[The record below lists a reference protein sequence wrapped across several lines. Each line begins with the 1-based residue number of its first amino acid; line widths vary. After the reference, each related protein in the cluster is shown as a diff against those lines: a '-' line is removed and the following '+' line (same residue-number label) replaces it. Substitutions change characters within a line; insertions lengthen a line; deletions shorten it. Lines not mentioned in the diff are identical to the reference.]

1 MNAERLL
8 AQFERISEAPDA
20 IARLRRFILDL
31 AVRGKLVEQDP
42 DEATPPQ
49 DLYELRKQK
58 DLAYPVEG
66 LRARKP
72 ITAIQPTELWFK
84 FPHSWMLCRFD
95 DALVIVSGVT
105 KGQRIPSGETSVDVP
120 YLRVA
125 NVQRGWLD
133 LNEVK
138 SITVRASDVDRY
150 RLADQ
155 DILMTEGGD
164 WDKLGRAA
172 IWRGEITRC
181 IHQNH
186 IFRLRIPS
194 DSILPEWVVLYANS
208 DCGRR
213 FFEDSSKQTT
223 NLASINLTQLR
234 SCPIP
239 LPPLAEQHRIVA
251 KVNELM
257 ALCDQLEAARQQ
269 REHGR
274 ERLVDATLQ
283 RLNQPAEDPASFRK
297 DASFALQV
305 LPSLTTTPAQIKQL
319 RQTIL
324 NLAVRGKLVEQ
335 DPEDEPADD
344 LLATISFERV
354 DSVKSRKMK
363 SSRSVAPYDGDGEYE
378 LPRGWTWSQLGSI
391 TAVEDG
397 AMCDGPF
404 GSKLKTEHY
413 ISEPG
418 FAVVRLGNIGIG
430 EFLWGKEGHI
440 TSEHFESLP
449 GNHIRPG
456 DLLIAGLADPL
467 VRCCEAPAN
476 LGPAVNKADC
486 FRLRLHR
493 LINRFFVCQFLNSP
507 VAKSFAAEEN
517 HGMTRERINL
527 GNAKSIPIPLPPL
540 AEQHRIVAK
549 VDELMAL
556 CDQLEQQL
564 SQADQQR
571 RRLLEAVLAEALG
584 GRLPTAQEESHAA
597 IA

>member
-1 MNAERLL
+1 MNAEQLL
-8 AQFERISEAPDA
+8 AHFERISEAPDA

-42 DEATPPQ
+42 DEAPSAHNL
-49 DLYELRKQK
+49 DELRKQK
-58 DLAYPVEG
+58 DLAYAVEG

-72 ITAIQPTELWFK
+72 ITAIQPTELWFN
-84 FPHSWMLCRFD
+84 FPHSWMLCSFD

-105 KGQRIPSGETSVDVP
+105 KGQRISSGETSVDVP

-133 LNEVK
+133 LSEVK
-138 SITVRASDVDRY
+138 LIAVRASDVDRY
-150 RLADQ
+150 RLANQ

-172 IWRGEITRC
+172 IWRGEITCC

-251 KVNELM
+251 KVDELM

-269 REHGR
+269 REQGR
-274 ERLVDATLQ
+274 ERLAAATLQ
-283 RLNQPAEDPASFRK
+283 RLNQPAEDPTSFRQ
-297 DASFALQV
+297 DANFALQV

-335 DPEDEPADD
+335 DPEDEPVLSSGIFLKLQGQSPKRSKRGRTSSTASLDMERYQQVLPAGWASLRLADLVAQDRPISYGVLVPGDDVPKGVPFVRAQD
-344 LLATISFERV
+344 LALDGHPSQPGKSISPDVERAY
-354 DSVKSRKMK
+354 SRT
-363 SSRSVAPYDGDGEYE
+363 RLLGGEI
-378 LPRGWTWSQLGSI
+378 LICVVGSI
-391 TAVEDG
+391 GKLGIAPAEWAGANIARAV
-397 AMCDGPF
+397 ARIAP
-404 GSKLKTEHY
+404 
-413 ISEPG
+413 ISDSMKG
-418 FAVVRLGNIGIG
+418 YLLLVLRSSLAQSF
-430 EFLWGKEGHI
+430 F
-440 TSEHFESLP
+440 FEATRTLAQP
-449 GNHIRPG
+449 T
-456 DLLIAGLADPL
+456 LLIGLL
-467 VRCCEAPAN
+467 
-476 LGPAVNKADC
+476 
-486 FRLRLHR
+486 
-493 LINRFFVCQFLNSP
+493 
-507 VAKSFAAEEN
+507 EE
-517 HGMTRERINL
+517 
-527 GNAKSIPIPLPPL
+527 IPIPLPPL
-540 AEQHRIVAK
+540 AEQHRIVSR

-556 CDQLEQQL
+556 CDQLELQL

-571 RRLLEAVLAEALG
+571 RRLLEAVLAEAL
-584 GRLPTAQEESHAA
+584 LEPEKTLEAVYA
-597 IA
+597 

>member
-1 MNAERLL
+1 
-8 AQFERISEAPDA
+8 
-20 IARLRRFILDL
+20 
-31 AVRGKLVEQDP
+31 
-42 DEATPPQ
+42 
-49 DLYELRKQK
+49 
-58 DLAYPVEG
+58 
-66 LRARKP
+66 
-72 ITAIQPTELWFK
+72 
-84 FPHSWMLCRFD
+84 
-95 DALVIVSGVT
+95 
-105 KGQRIPSGETSVDVP
+105 
-120 YLRVA
+120 
-125 NVQRGWLD
+125 
-133 LNEVK
+133 
-138 SITVRASDVDRY
+138 
-150 RLADQ
+150 
-155 DILMTEGGD
+155 
-164 WDKLGRAA
+164 
-172 IWRGEITRC
+172 
-181 IHQNH
+181 
-186 IFRLRIPS
+186 
-194 DSILPEWVVLYANS
+194 
-208 DCGRR
+208 
-213 FFEDSSKQTT
+213 
-223 NLASINLTQLR
+223 
-234 SCPIP
+234 
-239 LPPLAEQHRIVA
+239 
-251 KVNELM
+251 M

-549 VDELMAL
+549 VGELMAL

-571 RRLLEAVLAEALG
+571 RRLLEAVLAEALVEPEQA
-584 GRLPTAQEESHAA
+584 LAA
-597 IA
+597 MT

>member
-8 AQFERISEAPDA
+8 AHFERNSEAPDA
-20 IARLRRFILDL
+20 ISRLRRFILDL

-42 DEATPPQ
+42 DEATSAHNL
-49 DLYELRKQK
+49 DELRKQK
-58 DLAYPVEG
+58 DLAYAVEG

-72 ITAIQPTELWFK
+72 ITAIQPTELWFI
-84 FPHSWMLCRFD
+84 FPHSWMLCSFD

-133 LNEVK
+133 LSEVK
-138 SITVRASDVDRY
+138 LIAVRASDVDRY
-150 RLADQ
+150 RLANQ

-172 IWRGEITRC
+172 IWRGEIACC

-186 IFRLRIPS
+186 IFRLRTPS

-239 LPPLAEQHRIVA
+239 LPPLSEQHRIVA
-251 KVNELM
+251 KVDELM

-269 REHGR
+269 REQHR

-283 RLNQPAEDPASFRK
+283 RLIKPAEDPASFRK

-335 DPEDEPADD
+335 DPEDEPAEE
-344 LLATISFERV
+344 LLAGVAEEKVRKSSNR
-354 DSVKSRKMK
+354 SRKADAIMSDDSADLK
-363 SSRSVAPYDGDGEYE
+363 LFSLHKGWQWTTLEEYS
-378 LPRGWTWSQLGSI
+378 LDVST
-391 TAVEDG
+391 
-397 AMCDGPF
+397 GPF
-404 GSKLKTEHY
+404 GSMLHQADYIVNGVPVVNPSHMIGGRICPDLKVTISPGKADRLESYKLTAGDIVMARRGEVGRAALVTEKEEGWLCGTGSF
-413 ISEPG
+413 I
-418 FAVVRLGNIGIG
+418 VRFIP
-430 EFLWGKEGHI
+430 
-440 TSEHFESLP
+440 ESL
-449 GNHIRPG
+449 RAYVLLFLSA
-456 DLLIAGLADPL
+456 DLARSYLLGSAIGATMT
-467 VRCCEAPAN
+467 N
-476 LGPAVNKADC
+476 L
-486 FRLRLHR
+486 
-493 LINRFFVCQFLNSP
+493 
-507 VAKSFAAEEN
+507 N
-517 HGMTRERINL
+517 HGILKKM
-527 GNAKSIPIPLPPL
+527 PIPLPPL

-549 VDELMAL
+549 VDELMDL

-571 RRLLEAVLAEALG
+571 RRLLEAVLAEALVG
-584 GRLPTAQEESHAA
+584 
-597 IA
+597 

>member
-1 MNAERLL
+1 MNAKRLL
-8 AQFERISEAPDA
+8 AHFERISEAPDA
-20 IARLRRFILDL
+20 IVRLRRFILDL
-31 AVRGKLVEQDP
+31 AVRGKLLEQDP
-42 DEATPPQ
+42 EDEPAE
-49 DLYELRKQK
+49 EL
-58 DLAYPVEG
+58 
-66 LRARKP
+66 
-72 ITAIQPTELWFK
+72 
-84 FPHSWMLCRFD
+84 
-95 DALVIVSGVT
+95 
-105 KGQRIPSGETSVDVP
+105 
-120 YLRVA
+120 
-125 NVQRGWLD
+125 
-133 LNEVK
+133 
-138 SITVRASDVDRY
+138 
-150 RLADQ
+150 
-155 DILMTEGGD
+155 
-164 WDKLGRAA
+164 
-172 IWRGEITRC
+172 
-181 IHQNH
+181 
-186 IFRLRIPS
+186 
-194 DSILPEWVVLYANS
+194 
-208 DCGRR
+208 
-213 FFEDSSKQTT
+213 
-223 NLASINLTQLR
+223 LASITAEKRYLEKLGEIRASKKIPDPEEPPFGIPMTWAWTQLACIGSLSPRNLAPDSCSVSFVPMPLISSEYGVPNGHEVRPWGEIKKGYTHFAEGDVGLAKITPCFENGKSTVFR
-234 SCPIP
+234 SLAGGIGSGTTELHIIRPLQVSPDFILLFLKSSHFVQTGIPRMTGTAGQKRVPLDYFAHSPFP

-251 KVNELM
+251 KVDELM
-257 ALCDQLEAARQQ
+257 AICDQLEAARNQ
-269 REHGR
+269 RQHGR
-274 ERLVDATLQ
+274 ERLLSATLQ

-305 LPSLTTTPAQIKQL
+305 LPSLTTTPVQIKQL

-354 DSVKSRKMK
+354 DSVQSRKMK
-363 SSRSVAPYDGDGEYE
+363 SSRPVAPYDGDGEYE
-378 LPRGWTWSQLGSI
+378 LPCGWTWSQLGSI

-493 LINRFFVCQFLNSP
+493 LINRFFVCHYLNSP

-571 RRLLEAVLAEALG
+571 RRLLEAVLAEALVEPERALNSVG
-584 GRLPTAQEESHAA
+584 GS
-597 IA
+597 

>member
-8 AQFERISEAPDA
+8 AHFERISEAPDA

-42 DEATPPQ
+42 EDEPAEELLRLISTEKARLVQAGTIKRLKPLPPIT
-49 DLYELRKQK
+49 DENELEELRKGWSFSRLGSLI
-58 DLAYPVEG
+58 DLLSGQHLQPSEYSENPADG
-66 LRARKP
+66 LPYITGPSDFSPGGLCITRYALVRKAVACKGQLLLTVKGSGVGK
-72 ITAIQPTELWFK
+72 TAICDHQEVAISRQL
-84 FPHSWMLCRFD
+84 M
-95 DALVIVSGVT
+95 ALTAI
-105 KGQRIPSGETSVDVP
+105 
-120 YLRVA
+120 
-125 NVQRGWLD
+125 GWY
-133 LNEVK
+133 
-138 SITVRASDVDRY
+138 DRY
-150 RLADQ
+150 LALITHRLAV
-155 DILMTEGGD
+155 
-164 WDKLGRAA
+164 KLQSEARSLIPGISR
-172 IWRGEITRC
+172 EDV
-181 IHQNH
+181 QN
-186 IFRLRIPS
+186 F
-194 DSILPEWVVLYANS
+194 VL
-208 DCGRR
+208 
-213 FFEDSSKQTT
+213 
-223 NLASINLTQLR
+223 
-234 SCPIP
+234 P

-251 KVNELM
+251 KVDELM
-257 ALCDQLEAARQQ
+257 ALCDQLEVARQQ
-269 REHGR
+269 AEQGR
-274 ERLVDATLQ
+274 ERLMAATLQ
-283 RLNQPAEDPASFRK
+283 RLNQPAEDPASFRQ

-354 DSVKSRKMK
+354 DSVQSRKTK
-363 SSRSVAPYDGDGEYE
+363 SSRPVAPYDGDGEYE

-430 EFLWGKEGHI
+430 EFLWGKEGHV

-527 GNAKSIPIPLPPL
+527 ANAKSIPIPLPPL

-549 VDELMAL
+549 VDTLLAL

-571 RRLLEAVLAEALG
+571 RRMLEAVLAEALG
-584 GRLPTAQEESHAA
+584 GRLPTEQEESHAV